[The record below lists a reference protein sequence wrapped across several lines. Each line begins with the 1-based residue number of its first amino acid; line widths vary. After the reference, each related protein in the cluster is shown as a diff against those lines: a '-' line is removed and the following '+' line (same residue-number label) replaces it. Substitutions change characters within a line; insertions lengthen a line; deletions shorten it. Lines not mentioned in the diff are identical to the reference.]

1 MPNNPIE
8 SDPPM
13 RFHVYIGG
21 NDEGPVPLVRM
32 HITRK
37 ASEIDDDLSNLKV
50 GQGWLS
56 PDESAHW
63 MRIE

>member
-1 MPNNPIE
+1 MTTNPIE
-8 SDPPM
+8 SDPTM

-21 NDEGPVPLVRM
+21 DNEM
-32 HITRK
+32 HVTRK

>member
-1 MPNNPIE
+1 
-8 SDPPM
+8 M

-21 NDEGPVPLVRM
+21 NDEMYV
-32 HITRK
+32 TRK
-37 ASEIDDDLSNLKV
+37 ASEVDDDLSNLKV

>member
-8 SDPPM
+8 SDPIM
-13 RFHVYIGG
+13 KFHVYIGG
-21 NDEGPVPLVRM
+21 NDEM
-32 HITRK
+32 HVTRK
-37 ASEIDDDLSNLKV
+37 ASEVKDHLSNLKV

>member
-21 NDEGPVPLVRM
+21 NDEMYV
-32 HITRK
+32 TRK
-37 ASEIDDDLSNLKV
+37 ASEVDDDLSNLKV